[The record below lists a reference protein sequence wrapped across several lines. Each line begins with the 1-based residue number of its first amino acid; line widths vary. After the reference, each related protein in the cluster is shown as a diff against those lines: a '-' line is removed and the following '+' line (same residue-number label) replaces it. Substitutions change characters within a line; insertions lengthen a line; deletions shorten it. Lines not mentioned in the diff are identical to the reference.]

1 MKDRIMVKR
10 YVTGSLAL
18 GCIVLA
24 MSVVHAA
31 TTGSGPEKSE
41 MVMPPVYRPV
51 MSDLMN
57 SIIQPR
63 HIKLWLAGK
72 DRNWAYADYELH
84 NLQGAFARM
93 AVAIPLYRDKP
104 VTDMLDAFTKEQIAD
119 VGAAINAKD
128 EAGFTKAY
136 SALTDGCNSCHQ
148 SGDHSMVVIKEPDAA
163 AFPDQEFGPAKP

>member
-1 MKDRIMVKR
+1 
-10 YVTGSLAL
+10 
-18 GCIVLA
+18 
-24 MSVVHAA
+24 
-31 TTGSGPEKSE
+31 
-41 MVMPPVYRPV
+41 MPPVYRPV

-63 HIKLWLAGK
+63 HVKLWLAGK
-72 DRNWAYADYELH
+72 DRNWVYADYELH

-93 AVAIPLYRDKP
+93 AVAIPFYRDKP

-119 VGAAINAKD
+119 LDAAIKAKD
-128 EAGFTKAY
+128 EDGFTKAY

-148 SGDHSMVVIKEPDAA
+148 SGEHSMVVIKDPDAA

>member
-24 MSVVHAA
+24 MSGVHAGP
-31 TTGSGPEKSE
+31 TGSGPEKSK

-84 NLQGAFARM
+84 NLQGAFPRM
-93 AVAIPLYRDKP
+93 AVAIPLYHDKP
-104 VTDMLDAFTKEQIAD
+104 VTDMLDAFT
-119 VGAAINAKD
+119 
-128 EAGFTKAY
+128 
-136 SALTDGCNSCHQ
+136 
-148 SGDHSMVVIKEPDAA
+148 
-163 AFPDQEFGPAKP
+163 